1 MKKLIKNLLGPKP
14 ILFFALVY
22 TLLILIF
29 SLINLSKIPTP
40 TFSQSDKILHLG
52 AYLGL
57 TLVWYLYYF
66 SRAVWKTVQIKSL
79 LIICLLIIAFGIFI
93 EVLQD
98 KLTSYRTIDSLD
110 VLANSLGVF
119 LGFVI
124 IIATKNTLKKV
135 KSRL

>member
-29 SLINLSKIPTP
+29 SLINLSRIPTP
-40 TFSQSDKILHLG
+40 TFSQSDKFLHLG

-124 IIATKNTLKKV
+124 IIVTKNTLKKV